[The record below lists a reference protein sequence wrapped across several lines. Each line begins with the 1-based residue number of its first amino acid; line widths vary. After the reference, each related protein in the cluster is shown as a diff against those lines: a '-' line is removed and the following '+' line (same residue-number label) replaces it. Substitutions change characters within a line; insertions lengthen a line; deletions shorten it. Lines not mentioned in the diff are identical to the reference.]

1 MQEVIHIIKHLTEG
15 SMTSWAM
22 CEYVLA
28 KDSNNVFE
36 IRQVNE
42 PCGNGLVAC
51 TQSLSLV
58 IPGFIVNLERNG
70 VKVNGSTI
78 TLPANYTGKS
88 NYVVYVNCYLSLLII
103 KSRLHDQFV
112 FDKFHAINV
121 LDRIN

>member
-1 MQEVIHIIKHLTEG
+1 MG
-15 SMTSWAM
+15 M

-58 IPGFIVNLERNG
+58 IPGFIVNLERNE

-88 NYVVYVNCYLSLLII
+88 NYVVYVNCYLPLLI
-103 KSRLHDQFV
+103 
-112 FDKFHAINV
+112 
-121 LDRIN
+121 